1 MGLLQLNKLPPS
13 CNRRLRAVC
22 VSRARGG
29 CSAAPRHRPLPIP
42 GMGSRRHP
50 QTRGH
55 RPVVSLSLL
64 NHSVQRERSTELNS
78 PPSSQQ
84 RGPKS
89 HRFAPKRRQGGEG
102 VSLPSCWLRALKPY
116 FPLPPSFG
124 GSGSLQGDDLRLHP
138 HRSAPL
144 RTSCRGAATSRG
156 ALPGVSGP
164 GCLVRGQAQVF
175 PSWERAGRLTQLCA
189 SGRGSSGEGAPGFGC
204 TRTAQARL
212 GPKKLQASPV
222 GLNPNHFSLCFRA
235 FWSQQGSDNSWQP
248 PQLHPSLMPPQECRE
263 RGRGAGASGDP
274 LFGHHRYPVHISWS
288 TRSQGLTPGKGNQ
301 HLCPH
306 VLSTPTP
313 LISLSGAG
321 KPPHSS
327 PIKAGDEDFCA
338 PAAFPHGTT
347 QDTRRGPSPGYL
359 RPVSGGA
366 LAEVGHV
373 GGGDVTHGRF
383 PKQPPG

>member
-22 VSRARGG
+22 VPRAAR
-29 CSAAPRHRPLPIP
+29 PRP
-42 GMGSRRHP
+42 HP
-50 QTRGH
+50 RDGVPQTPPNPWAQTRGQ
-55 RPVVSLSLL
+55 PQPAQSLRATGTQ
-64 NHSVQRERSTELNS
+64 HGAEL
-78 PPSSQQ
+78 PPSSRP

-102 VSLPSCWLRALKPY
+102 GSLPSCWLQDLKPY

-138 HRSAPL
+138 RCSAPL
-144 RTSCRGAATSRG
+144 RTSCRGAAASRG

-175 PSWERAGRLTQLCA
+175 PSWERAGRLTQLRA
-189 SGRGSSGEGAPGFGC
+189 GGRGSSREGSPGFGC

-222 GLNPNHFSLCFRA
+222 GLNPNHFSPCSQA

-248 PQLHPSLMPPQECRE
+248 PQLHPSLLPPQECRE

-274 LFGHHRYPVHISWS
+274 LFGHRRYPRAHFL
-288 TRSQGLTPGKGNQ
+288 RKGE
-301 HLCPH
+301 PA
-306 VLSTPTP
+306 
-313 LISLSGAG
+313 SLSPCAEH
-321 KPPHSS
+321 PHPTNIPLRSRKTS
-327 PIKAGDEDFCA
+327 PRQPCKSRGRGICA

-347 QDTRRGPSPGYL
+347 PDTHRGPSPGYL

-383 PKQPPG
+383 PQQPPG